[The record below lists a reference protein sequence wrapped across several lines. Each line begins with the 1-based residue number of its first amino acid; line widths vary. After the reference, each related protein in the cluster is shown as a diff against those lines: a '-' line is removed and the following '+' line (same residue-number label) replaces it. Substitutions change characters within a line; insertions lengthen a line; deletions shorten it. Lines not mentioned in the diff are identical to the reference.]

1 MATPITRIEDL
12 NDDFIYIYVPAN
24 ELPNTYYVNQ
34 KWHDYLRMCY
44 GDNIIDFIAFV
55 YKERELPISFDAE
68 HYGDLAEHLKEHFIY
83 DLQQARTIIKWIDEH
98 VSKPTD
104 NFDWGNT
111 YLEILENADGC

>member
-1 MATPITRIEDL
+1 MATPITHIEDL
-12 NDDFIYIYVPAN
+12 DDFIHIYVPTN
-24 ELPNTYYVNQ
+24 ELPDTYYVNQ
-34 KWHDYLRMCY
+34 QWHDYLHMGY
-44 GDNIIDFIAFV
+44 EDNIIDFIAFV
-55 YKERELPISFDAE
+55 HKERELPISFDAE

-83 DLQQARTIIKWIDEH
+83 DLQQARIIIKWIDEH

>member
-1 MATPITRIEDL
+1 MATITHCNIEDGIL
-12 NDDFIYIYVPAN
+12 TVYVPSH

-34 KWHDYLRMCY
+34 QWHDCLRMGY
-44 GDNIIDFIAFV
+44 EDNIIDFIAFV

-83 DLQQARTIIKWIDEH
+83 DLQQARIIIKWINEH
-98 VSKPTD
+98 VPRPTD